1 MMLKQGLYEQLI
13 NQELKEEIRS
23 AEAAERQRVE
33 TGAVDAAESARV
45 LAEYVAKLLEKR
57 LTAVAEESGKEEAEE
72 EQVRLINQMLSTLG
86 SESGKDLLPL
96 TEERRVDQLLSVVN
110 TKNSAFAFQEHGS
123 FPRPG
128 TSLAQSSLFTG
139 SDHEPPMFVELAK
152 EIESADRIDLLVSFV
167 KWSGIRLIFE
177 PLKKFT
183 ERGHLRIITTSYMGA
198 TDVKAIEELAK
209 LSNTEIKVSYDTA
222 RTRLHAKSYMFYRE
236 SGFSTAYIGSSNLS
250 RAAISSG
257 LEWNVKITSQ
267 DQPSTM
273 DKMEATFESYWNSSE
288 FETYQEGDSKKLQ
301 EAIYRERYKDD
312 PNFNNFGTNPYIM
325 EIQPY
330 PYQQAILDKLAA
342 EREIHHRYKNLVV
355 AATGTGKTVV
365 AALDYRRFCQ
375 KFGHERK
382 PRLLFVAH
390 REELLQQSL
399 ATFRS
404 VMRDPT
410 FGSLLVGR
418 ENHPETIDQ
427 LFVSIQ
433 SFQSKDFTKHVP
445 DKNYYDFIIIDEFHH
460 AAAPSYQSLLSYYEP
475 KILLGMT
482 ATPERMDGKSVL
494 PYFDGRI
501 AVEIRLPDAIDRK
514 LLCPFQ
520 YFGVDD
526 TTDLSQI
533 RWTRGGY
540 DASELS
546 NVYSMEQYG
555 AKKRAEW
562 VLEETDRYV
571 TDWNDVTGLGFCVSK
586 AHAKFMS
593 DYFNDHDVPS
603 MYLTSDTSYADRKSA
618 EQKLVS
624 GQVKFIFV
632 VDLYNEGVDIKSV
645 NTILFLR
652 PTESLTIFLQ
662 QLGRGLRLS
671 EGKECLTVLDFIGQ
685 ANKKY
690 DFESKFTAL
699 LNKAHGSLADEI
711 KRGFISVPRGCYI
724 HLEKKAAKNILRN
737 INASLGAQGK
747 LIQRISTFEEDSGRP
762 LTLDNFLSYYSMD
775 IKDLYTER
783 ETKGSN
789 AAGFYRLCVKADKR
803 EDFEEPLEETITKV
817 MGKICAI
824 DSRRWIQTILSEFM
838 PGTVSDATEEERR
851 LMLEMFQYTVWPTNS
866 TKDPHDYSDLEGD
879 MASIRK
885 NPVMCQEICDIL
897 QYNLDH
903 LDFVDENVDLGFTC
917 PLDLH
922 CHYTK
927 DQILVAL
934 GHPERAKSMRQG
946 VLYLKDRNLDFFI
959 NTLNKADKDYSPTTM
974 YADYSIN
981 EHLFHWQSQSTTSEA
996 SNTGQ
1001 RYIHHKEMGSQ
1012 ILLFVREY
1020 NKDQTGT
1027 APFVYLGKAEYVS
1040 HQGSSPMNI
1049 IWHLERPIPAKFIR
1063 QTGKLLAQ

>member
-1 MMLKQGLYEQLI
+1 MLRQGLYEQLI

-23 AEAAERQRVE
+23 AEAAEWQRVE

-167 KWSGIRLIFE
+167 KWSGIRLILE

-273 DKMEATFESYWNSSE
+273 AKMEATFESYWNSSE

-312 PNFNNFGTNPYIM
+312 PTFNNFGTNPYIM

-342 EREIHHRYKNLVV
+342 EREIHHRYKNLLV

-501 AVEIRLPDAIDRK
+501 AVEIPM
-514 LLCPFQ
+514 P
-520 YFGVDD
+520 
-526 TTDLSQI
+526 S
-533 RWTRGGY
+533 
-540 DASELS
+540 
-546 NVYSMEQYG
+546 
-555 AKKRAEW
+555 
-562 VLEETDRYV
+562 
-571 TDWNDVTGLGFCVSK
+571 TGNS
-586 AHAKFMS
+586 S
-593 DYFNDHDVPS
+593 VPS
-603 MYLTSDTSYADRKSA
+603 SISA
-618 EQKLVS
+618 S
-624 GQVKFIFV
+624 
-632 VDLYNEGVDIKSV
+632 
-645 NTILFLR
+645 TTR
-652 PTESLTIFLQ
+652 PTSARSA
-662 QLGRGLRLS
+662 GREAATTPPSFPTSTPWNSTARR
-671 EGKECLTVLDFIGQ
+671 KEP
-685 ANKKY
+685 N
-690 DFESKFTAL
+690 
-699 LNKAHGSLADEI
+699 GSL
-711 KRGFISVPRGCYI
+711 
-724 HLEKKAAKNILRN
+724 KK
-737 INASLGAQGK
+737 
-747 LIQRISTFEEDSGRP
+747 
-762 LTLDNFLSYYSMD
+762 
-775 IKDLYTER
+775 
-783 ETKGSN
+783 
-789 AAGFYRLCVKADKR
+789 
-803 EDFEEPLEETITKV
+803 
-817 MGKICAI
+817 
-824 DSRRWIQTILSEFM
+824 
-838 PGTVSDATEEERR
+838 
-851 LMLEMFQYTVWPTNS
+851 
-866 TKDPHDYSDLEGD
+866 
-879 MASIRK
+879 
-885 NPVMCQEICDIL
+885 
-897 QYNLDH
+897 
-903 LDFVDENVDLGFTC
+903 
-917 PLDLH
+917 
-922 CHYTK
+922 
-927 DQILVAL
+927 QIV
-934 GHPERAKSMRQG
+934 
-946 VLYLKDRNLDFFI
+946 
-959 NTLNKADKDYSPTTM
+959 T
-974 YADYSIN
+974 
-981 EHLFHWQSQSTTSEA
+981 
-996 SNTGQ
+996 
-1001 RYIHHKEMGSQ
+1001 
-1012 ILLFVREY
+1012 
-1020 NKDQTGT
+1020 
-1027 APFVYLGKAEYVS
+1027 
-1040 HQGSSPMNI
+1040 
-1049 IWHLERPIPAKFIR
+1049 
-1063 QTGKLLAQ
+1063 

>member
-1 MMLKQGLYEQLI
+1 MLKQGLYEQLI

-57 LTAVAEESGKEEAEE
+57 LTAVAEESGMEEAEE

-167 KWSGIRLIFE
+167 KWSGIRLILE

-342 EREIHHRYKNLVV
+342 EREIHHRYKNLLV

-399 ATFRS
+399 ATLRS

-427 LFVSIQ
+427 LFASIQ

-445 DKNYYDFIIIDEFHH
+445 DKNYYDFIIIEEFHH

-526 TTDLSQI
+526 TTDPQP
-533 RWTRGGY
+533 
-540 DASELS
+540 D
-546 NVYSMEQYG
+546 
-555 AKKRAEW
+555 
-562 VLEETDRYV
+562 
-571 TDWNDVTGLGFCVSK
+571 
-586 AHAKFMS
+586 
-593 DYFNDHDVPS
+593 P
-603 MYLTSDTSYADRKSA
+603 
-618 EQKLVS
+618 
-624 GQVKFIFV
+624 
-632 VDLYNEGVDIKSV
+632 
-645 NTILFLR
+645 
-652 PTESLTIFLQ
+652 
-662 QLGRGLRLS
+662 
-671 EGKECLTVLDFIGQ
+671 LD
-685 ANKKY
+685 
-690 DFESKFTAL
+690 
-699 LNKAHGSLADEI
+699 
-711 KRGFISVPRGCYI
+711 
-724 HLEKKAAKNILRN
+724 
-737 INASLGAQGK
+737 
-747 LIQRISTFEEDSGRP
+747 
-762 LTLDNFLSYYSMD
+762 
-775 IKDLYTER
+775 
-783 ETKGSN
+783 
-789 AAGFYRLCVKADKR
+789 
-803 EDFEEPLEETITKV
+803 
-817 MGKICAI
+817 
-824 DSRRWIQTILSEFM
+824 
-838 PGTVSDATEEERR
+838 ERR
-851 LMLEMFQYTVWPTNS
+851 LRRLRAFQRLLHGTVRR
-866 TKDPHDYSDLEGD
+866 E
-879 MASIRK
+879 
-885 NPVMCQEICDIL
+885 E
-897 QYNLDH
+897 
-903 LDFVDENVDLGFTC
+903 
-917 PLDLH
+917 
-922 CHYTK
+922 
-927 DQILVAL
+927 
-934 GHPERAKSMRQG
+934 KSR
-946 VLYLKDRNLDFFI
+946 
-959 NTLNKADKDYSPTTM
+959 
-974 YADYSIN
+974 
-981 EHLFHWQSQSTTSEA
+981 
-996 SNTGQ
+996 
-1001 RYIHHKEMGSQ
+1001 MG
-1012 ILLFVREY
+1012 
-1020 NKDQTGT
+1020 
-1027 APFVYLGKAEYVS
+1027 P
-1040 HQGSSPMNI
+1040 
-1049 IWHLERPIPAKFIR
+1049 
-1063 QTGKLLAQ
+1063 

>member
-1 MMLKQGLYEQLI
+1 MYEQLI

-57 LTAVAEESGKEEAEE
+57 LTAVAEESGKDEAEE

-123 FPRPG
+123 FSRPG

-167 KWSGIRLIFE
+167 KWSGIRLILE

-342 EREIHHRYKNLVV
+342 EREIHHRYKNLLV

-445 DKNYYDFIIIDEFHH
+445 DKNYYDFIIIDTPPALNILTVNAYVATDGLIIPMAPEVLSLLGVSQIKETIDSVREYYNSRLRVMGILLTRFNPRLNLNREMLELSQQMAEQLDTRVFQTKIRNSVSV
-460 AAAPSYQSLLSYYEP
+460 AAAP
-475 KILLGMT
+475 
-482 ATPERMDGKSVL
+482 
-494 PYFDGRI
+494 
-501 AVEIRLPDAIDRK
+501 
-514 LLCPFQ
+514 
-520 YFGVDD
+520 
-526 TTDLSQI
+526 
-533 RWTRGGY
+533 
-540 DASELS
+540 
-546 NVYSMEQYG
+546 
-555 AKKRAEW
+555 
-562 VLEETDRYV
+562 
-571 TDWNDVTGLGFCVSK
+571 
-586 AHAKFMS
+586 
-593 DYFNDHDVPS
+593 
-603 MYLTSDTSYADRKSA
+603 
-618 EQKLVS
+618 
-624 GQVKFIFV
+624 
-632 VDLYNEGVDIKSV
+632 
-645 NTILFLR
+645 
-652 PTESLTIFLQ
+652 
-662 QLGRGLRLS
+662 
-671 EGKECLTVLDFIGQ
+671 
-685 ANKKY
+685 
-690 DFESKFTAL
+690 
-699 LNKAHGSLADEI
+699 AHG
-711 KRGFISVPRGCYI
+711 ISIV
-724 HLEKKAAKNILRN
+724 
-737 INASLGAQGK
+737 
-747 LIQRISTFEEDSGRP
+747 
-762 LTLDNFLSYYSMD
+762 
-775 IKDLYTER
+775 
-783 ETKGSN
+783 
-789 AAGFYRLCVKADKR
+789 
-803 EDFEEPLEETITKV
+803 
-817 MGKICAI
+817 
-824 DSRRWIQTILSEFM
+824 
-838 PGTVSDATEEERR
+838 
-851 LMLEMFQYTVWPTNS
+851 
-866 TKDPHDYSDLEGD
+866 
-879 MASIRK
+879 
-885 NPVMCQEICDIL
+885 
-897 QYNLDH
+897 
-903 LDFVDENVDLGFTC
+903 
-917 PLDLH
+917 
-922 CHYTK
+922 
-927 DQILVAL
+927 
-934 GHPERAKSMRQG
+934 
-946 VLYLKDRNLDFFI
+946 
-959 NTLNKADKDYSPTTM
+959 DYSPHSKPSQ
-974 YADYSIN
+974 DY
-981 EHLFHWQSQSTTSEA
+981 ECLCDELAGAAFPRRT
-996 SNTGQ
+996 
-1001 RYIHHKEMGSQ
+1001 
-1012 ILLFVREY
+1012 
-1020 NKDQTGT
+1020 
-1027 APFVYLGKAEYVS
+1027 
-1040 HQGSSPMNI
+1040 HQDGPG
-1049 IWHLERPIPAKFIR
+1049 RDV
-1063 QTGKLLAQ
+1063 

>member
-1 MMLKQGLYEQLI
+1 MLRQGLYEQLI

-57 LTAVAEESGKEEAEE
+57 LTAVAEESGKDEAEE

-96 TEERRVDQLLSVVN
+96 TQERRVDQLLSVVN

-123 FPRPG
+123 FSRPG

-167 KWSGIRLIFE
+167 KWSGIRLILE

-273 DKMEATFESYWNSSE
+273 AKMEATFESYWNSSE

-445 DKNYYDFIIIDEFHH
+445 DKNYYDFIIIGEFHH

-593 DYFNDHDVPS
+593 DYFND
-603 MYLTSDTSYADRKSA
+603 M
-618 EQKLVS
+618 
-624 GQVKFIFV
+624 
-632 VDLYNEGVDIKSV
+632 
-645 NTILFLR
+645 
-652 PTESLTIFLQ
+652 
-662 QLGRGLRLS
+662 
-671 EGKECLTVLDFIGQ
+671 
-685 ANKKY
+685 
-690 DFESKFTAL
+690 
-699 LNKAHGSLADEI
+699 
-711 KRGFISVPRGCYI
+711 
-724 HLEKKAAKNILRN
+724 
-737 INASLGAQGK
+737 
-747 LIQRISTFEEDSGRP
+747 
-762 LTLDNFLSYYSMD
+762 
-775 IKDLYTER
+775 
-783 ETKGSN
+783 
-789 AAGFYRLCVKADKR
+789 
-803 EDFEEPLEETITKV
+803 
-817 MGKICAI
+817 
-824 DSRRWIQTILSEFM
+824 
-838 PGTVSDATEEERR
+838 
-851 LMLEMFQYTVWPTNS
+851 
-866 TKDPHDYSDLEGD
+866 
-879 MASIRK
+879 
-885 NPVMCQEICDIL
+885 
-897 QYNLDH
+897 
-903 LDFVDENVDLGFTC
+903 TC
-917 PLDLH
+917 
-922 CHYTK
+922 
-927 DQILVAL
+927 
-934 GHPERAKSMRQG
+934 HPC
-946 VLYLKDRNLDFFI
+946 
-959 NTLNKADKDYSPTTM
+959 T
-974 YADYSIN
+974 
-981 EHLFHWQSQSTTSEA
+981 
-996 SNTGQ
+996 
-1001 RYIHHKEMGSQ
+1001 
-1012 ILLFVREY
+1012 
-1020 NKDQTGT
+1020 
-1027 APFVYLGKAEYVS
+1027 
-1040 HQGSSPMNI
+1040 
-1049 IWHLERPIPAKFIR
+1049 
-1063 QTGKLLAQ
+1063 

>member
-1 MMLKQGLYEQLI
+1 MLRQGLYEQLI

-57 LTAVAEESGKEEAEE
+57 LTAVAEESGKDEAEE

-123 FPRPG
+123 FSRPG

-167 KWSGIRLIFE
+167 KWSGIRLILE

-273 DKMEATFESYWNSSE
+273 AKMEATFESYWNSSE

-390 REELLQQSL
+390 REEMLQQSL

-555 AKKRAEW
+555 AKK
-562 VLEETDRYV
+562 
-571 TDWNDVTGLGFCVSK
+571 
-586 AHAKFMS
+586 
-593 DYFNDHDVPS
+593 
-603 MYLTSDTSYADRKSA
+603 KS
-618 EQKLVS
+618 
-624 GQVKFIFV
+624 
-632 VDLYNEGVDIKSV
+632 
-645 NTILFLR
+645 R
-652 PTESLTIFLQ
+652 
-662 QLGRGLRLS
+662 
-671 EGKECLTVLDFIGQ
+671 
-685 ANKKY
+685 
-690 DFESKFTAL
+690 
-699 LNKAHGSLADEI
+699 
-711 KRGFISVPRGCYI
+711 
-724 HLEKKAAKNILRN
+724 
-737 INASLGAQGK
+737 
-747 LIQRISTFEEDSGRP
+747 
-762 LTLDNFLSYYSMD
+762 
-775 IKDLYTER
+775 
-783 ETKGSN
+783 
-789 AAGFYRLCVKADKR
+789 
-803 EDFEEPLEETITKV
+803 
-817 MGKICAI
+817 MG
-824 DSRRWIQTILSEFM
+824 
-838 PGTVSDATEEERR
+838 P
-851 LMLEMFQYTVWPTNS
+851 
-866 TKDPHDYSDLEGD
+866 
-879 MASIRK
+879 
-885 NPVMCQEICDIL
+885 
-897 QYNLDH
+897 
-903 LDFVDENVDLGFTC
+903 
-917 PLDLH
+917 
-922 CHYTK
+922 
-927 DQILVAL
+927 
-934 GHPERAKSMRQG
+934 
-946 VLYLKDRNLDFFI
+946 
-959 NTLNKADKDYSPTTM
+959 
-974 YADYSIN
+974 
-981 EHLFHWQSQSTTSEA
+981 
-996 SNTGQ
+996 
-1001 RYIHHKEMGSQ
+1001 
-1012 ILLFVREY
+1012 
-1020 NKDQTGT
+1020 
-1027 APFVYLGKAEYVS
+1027 
-1040 HQGSSPMNI
+1040 
-1049 IWHLERPIPAKFIR
+1049 
-1063 QTGKLLAQ
+1063 

>member
-1 MMLKQGLYEQLI
+1 MLKQGLYEQLI

-123 FPRPG
+123 FSRPG

-167 KWSGIRLIFE
+167 KWSGIRLILE

-273 DKMEATFESYWNSSE
+273 AKMEATFESYWNSSE

-562 VLEETDRYV
+562 SSKKPIV
-571 TDWNDVTGLGFCVSK
+571 T
-586 AHAKFMS
+586 
-593 DYFNDHDVPS
+593 
-603 MYLTSDTSYADRKSA
+603 
-618 EQKLVS
+618 
-624 GQVKFIFV
+624 
-632 VDLYNEGVDIKSV
+632 
-645 NTILFLR
+645 
-652 PTESLTIFLQ
+652 
-662 QLGRGLRLS
+662 
-671 EGKECLTVLDFIGQ
+671 
-685 ANKKY
+685 
-690 DFESKFTAL
+690 
-699 LNKAHGSLADEI
+699 
-711 KRGFISVPRGCYI
+711 
-724 HLEKKAAKNILRN
+724 
-737 INASLGAQGK
+737 
-747 LIQRISTFEEDSGRP
+747 
-762 LTLDNFLSYYSMD
+762 
-775 IKDLYTER
+775 
-783 ETKGSN
+783 
-789 AAGFYRLCVKADKR
+789 
-803 EDFEEPLEETITKV
+803 
-817 MGKICAI
+817 
-824 DSRRWIQTILSEFM
+824 
-838 PGTVSDATEEERR
+838 
-851 LMLEMFQYTVWPTNS
+851 
-866 TKDPHDYSDLEGD
+866 
-879 MASIRK
+879 
-885 NPVMCQEICDIL
+885 
-897 QYNLDH
+897 
-903 LDFVDENVDLGFTC
+903 
-917 PLDLH
+917 
-922 CHYTK
+922 
-927 DQILVAL
+927 
-934 GHPERAKSMRQG
+934 
-946 VLYLKDRNLDFFI
+946 
-959 NTLNKADKDYSPTTM
+959 
-974 YADYSIN
+974 
-981 EHLFHWQSQSTTSEA
+981 
-996 SNTGQ
+996 
-1001 RYIHHKEMGSQ
+1001 
-1012 ILLFVREY
+1012 
-1020 NKDQTGT
+1020 
-1027 APFVYLGKAEYVS
+1027 
-1040 HQGSSPMNI
+1040 
-1049 IWHLERPIPAKFIR
+1049 
-1063 QTGKLLAQ
+1063 

>member
-1 MMLKQGLYEQLI
+1 MLKQGLYEQLI

-273 DKMEATFESYWNSSE
+273 AKMEATFESYWNSSE

-342 EREIHHRYKNLVV
+342 EREIHHRYKNLLV

-390 REELLQQSL
+390 REELL
-399 ATFRS
+399 
-404 VMRDPT
+404 
-410 FGSLLVGR
+410 
-418 ENHPETIDQ
+418 
-427 LFVSIQ
+427 
-433 SFQSKDFTKHVP
+433 
-445 DKNYYDFIIIDEFHH
+445 
-460 AAAPSYQSLLSYYEP
+460 
-475 KILLGMT
+475 
-482 ATPERMDGKSVL
+482 
-494 PYFDGRI
+494 
-501 AVEIRLPDAIDRK
+501 
-514 LLCPFQ
+514 
-520 YFGVDD
+520 
-526 TTDLSQI
+526 
-533 RWTRGGY
+533 
-540 DASELS
+540 
-546 NVYSMEQYG
+546 
-555 AKKRAEW
+555 
-562 VLEETDRYV
+562 
-571 TDWNDVTGLGFCVSK
+571 
-586 AHAKFMS
+586 
-593 DYFNDHDVPS
+593 
-603 MYLTSDTSYADRKSA
+603 
-618 EQKLVS
+618 
-624 GQVKFIFV
+624 
-632 VDLYNEGVDIKSV
+632 
-645 NTILFLR
+645 
-652 PTESLTIFLQ
+652 
-662 QLGRGLRLS
+662 
-671 EGKECLTVLDFIGQ
+671 
-685 ANKKY
+685 
-690 DFESKFTAL
+690 
-699 LNKAHGSLADEI
+699 
-711 KRGFISVPRGCYI
+711 
-724 HLEKKAAKNILRN
+724 
-737 INASLGAQGK
+737 
-747 LIQRISTFEEDSGRP
+747 
-762 LTLDNFLSYYSMD
+762 
-775 IKDLYTER
+775 
-783 ETKGSN
+783 
-789 AAGFYRLCVKADKR
+789 
-803 EDFEEPLEETITKV
+803 
-817 MGKICAI
+817 
-824 DSRRWIQTILSEFM
+824 
-838 PGTVSDATEEERR
+838 
-851 LMLEMFQYTVWPTNS
+851 
-866 TKDPHDYSDLEGD
+866 
-879 MASIRK
+879 
-885 NPVMCQEICDIL
+885 
-897 QYNLDH
+897 
-903 LDFVDENVDLGFTC
+903 
-917 PLDLH
+917 
-922 CHYTK
+922 
-927 DQILVAL
+927 
-934 GHPERAKSMRQG
+934 
-946 VLYLKDRNLDFFI
+946 
-959 NTLNKADKDYSPTTM
+959 
-974 YADYSIN
+974 
-981 EHLFHWQSQSTTSEA
+981 
-996 SNTGQ
+996 
-1001 RYIHHKEMGSQ
+1001 
-1012 ILLFVREY
+1012 
-1020 NKDQTGT
+1020 
-1027 APFVYLGKAEYVS
+1027 
-1040 HQGSSPMNI
+1040 
-1049 IWHLERPIPAKFIR
+1049 
-1063 QTGKLLAQ
+1063 

>member
-1 MMLKQGLYEQLI
+1 MYEQLI

-57 LTAVAEESGKEEAEE
+57 LTAVAEESGKDEAEE

-123 FPRPG
+123 FSRPG

-167 KWSGIRLIFE
+167 KWSGIRLILE

-273 DKMEATFESYWNSSE
+273 AKMEATFESYWNSSE

-342 EREIHHRYKNLVV
+342 EREIHHRYKNLLV

-427 LFVSIQ
+427 LFASIQ

-603 MYLTSDTSYADRKSA
+603 MYLTSDTSDADRKSA

-690 DFESKFTAL
+690 DFELKFTAL

-711 KRGFISVPRGCYI
+711 KRGFISVPR
-724 HLEKKAAKNILRN
+724 AA
-737 INASLGAQGK
+737 
-747 LIQRISTFEEDSGRP
+747 ISTSRKRQPKTSLEISTHLLAHRADSSRELVPLKKTAEDRSP
-762 LTLDNFLSYYSMD
+762 W
-775 IKDLYTER
+775 
-783 ETKGSN
+783 
-789 AAGFYRLCVKADKR
+789 
-803 EDFEEPLEETITKV
+803 TI
-817 MGKICAI
+817 
-824 DSRRWIQTILSEFM
+824 SF
-838 PGTVSDATEEERR
+838 
-851 LMLEMFQYTVWPTNS
+851 
-866 TKDPHDYSDLEGD
+866 
-879 MASIRK
+879 
-885 NPVMCQEICDIL
+885 
-897 QYNLDH
+897 
-903 LDFVDENVDLGFTC
+903 
-917 PLDLH
+917 
-922 CHYTK
+922 
-927 DQILVAL
+927 
-934 GHPERAKSMRQG
+934 
-946 VLYLKDRNLDFFI
+946 
-959 NTLNKADKDYSPTTM
+959 PTT
-974 YADYSIN
+974 AWISKT
-981 EHLFHWQSQSTTSEA
+981 STPIEKRKGPMLPA
-996 SNTGQ
+996 S
-1001 RYIHHKEMGSQ
+1001 
-1012 ILLFVREY
+1012 
-1020 NKDQTGT
+1020 T
-1027 APFVYLGKAEYVS
+1027 ASA
-1040 HQGSSPMNI
+1040 
-1049 IWHLERPIPAKFIR
+1049 
-1063 QTGKLLAQ
+1063 

>member
-1 MMLKQGLYEQLI
+1 MLKQGLYEQLI

-57 LTAVAEESGKEEAEE
+57 LTAVAEESGMEEAEE

-167 KWSGIRLIFE
+167 KWSGIRLILE

-342 EREIHHRYKNLVV
+342 EREIHHRYKNLLV

-399 ATFRS
+399 ATLRS

-427 LFVSIQ
+427 LFASIQ

-586 AHAKFMS
+586 AHAKFS
-593 DYFNDHDVPS
+593 
-603 MYLTSDTSYADRKSA
+603 
-618 EQKLVS
+618 
-624 GQVKFIFV
+624 
-632 VDLYNEGVDIKSV
+632 
-645 NTILFLR
+645 
-652 PTESLTIFLQ
+652 PT
-662 QLGRGLRLS
+662 
-671 EGKECLTVLDFIGQ
+671 
-685 ANKKY
+685 
-690 DFESKFTAL
+690 
-699 LNKAHGSLADEI
+699 
-711 KRGFISVPRGCYI
+711 
-724 HLEKKAAKNILRN
+724 
-737 INASLGAQGK
+737 
-747 LIQRISTFEEDSGRP
+747 ISTI
-762 LTLDNFLSYYSMD
+762 M
-775 IKDLYTER
+775 
-783 ETKGSN
+783 
-789 AAGFYRLCVKADKR
+789 
-803 EDFEEPLEETITKV
+803 
-817 MGKICAI
+817 
-824 DSRRWIQTILSEFM
+824 
-838 PGTVSDATEEERR
+838 
-851 LMLEMFQYTVWPTNS
+851 
-866 TKDPHDYSDLEGD
+866 
-879 MASIRK
+879 
-885 NPVMCQEICDIL
+885 
-897 QYNLDH
+897 
-903 LDFVDENVDLGFTC
+903 TC
-917 PLDLH
+917 
-922 CHYTK
+922 
-927 DQILVAL
+927 
-934 GHPERAKSMRQG
+934 HPC
-946 VLYLKDRNLDFFI
+946 
-959 NTLNKADKDYSPTTM
+959 T
-974 YADYSIN
+974 
-981 EHLFHWQSQSTTSEA
+981 
-996 SNTGQ
+996 
-1001 RYIHHKEMGSQ
+1001 
-1012 ILLFVREY
+1012 
-1020 NKDQTGT
+1020 
-1027 APFVYLGKAEYVS
+1027 
-1040 HQGSSPMNI
+1040 
-1049 IWHLERPIPAKFIR
+1049 
-1063 QTGKLLAQ
+1063 

>member
-1 MMLKQGLYEQLI
+1 MLKQGLYEQLI

-167 KWSGIRLIFE
+167 KWSGIRLILE

-342 EREIHHRYKNLVV
+342 EREIHHRYKNLLV

-571 TDWNDVTGLGFCVSK
+571 
-586 AHAKFMS
+586 
-593 DYFNDHDVPS
+593 
-603 MYLTSDTSYADRKSA
+603 
-618 EQKLVS
+618 
-624 GQVKFIFV
+624 
-632 VDLYNEGVDIKSV
+632 
-645 NTILFLR
+645 
-652 PTESLTIFLQ
+652 
-662 QLGRGLRLS
+662 
-671 EGKECLTVLDFIGQ
+671 
-685 ANKKY
+685 
-690 DFESKFTAL
+690 
-699 LNKAHGSLADEI
+699 
-711 KRGFISVPRGCYI
+711 
-724 HLEKKAAKNILRN
+724 
-737 INASLGAQGK
+737 
-747 LIQRISTFEEDSGRP
+747 
-762 LTLDNFLSYYSMD
+762 
-775 IKDLYTER
+775 
-783 ETKGSN
+783 
-789 AAGFYRLCVKADKR
+789 
-803 EDFEEPLEETITKV
+803 
-817 MGKICAI
+817 I
-824 DSRRWIQTILSEFM
+824 D
-838 PGTVSDATEEERR
+838 
-851 LMLEMFQYTVWPTNS
+851 
-866 TKDPHDYSDLEGD
+866 
-879 MASIRK
+879 
-885 NPVMCQEICDIL
+885 
-897 QYNLDH
+897 
-903 LDFVDENVDLGFTC
+903 
-917 PLDLH
+917 
-922 CHYTK
+922 
-927 DQILVAL
+927 
-934 GHPERAKSMRQG
+934 
-946 VLYLKDRNLDFFI
+946 
-959 NTLNKADKDYSPTTM
+959 
-974 YADYSIN
+974 
-981 EHLFHWQSQSTTSEA
+981 
-996 SNTGQ
+996 
-1001 RYIHHKEMGSQ
+1001 
-1012 ILLFVREY
+1012 
-1020 NKDQTGT
+1020 
-1027 APFVYLGKAEYVS
+1027 
-1040 HQGSSPMNI
+1040 
-1049 IWHLERPIPAKFIR
+1049 
-1063 QTGKLLAQ
+1063 

>member
-1 MMLKQGLYEQLI
+1 MWLYGLHSLIFLQHSHEFLIYYSLLPGIIRSRKDFYGFLGRFGGLMLRQGLYEQLI

-57 LTAVAEESGKEEAEE
+57 LTAVAEESGKDEAEE

-123 FPRPG
+123 FSRPG

-167 KWSGIRLIFE
+167 KWSGIRLILE

-273 DKMEATFESYWNSSE
+273 AKMEATFESYWNSSE

-571 TDWNDVTGLGFCVSK
+571 TD
-586 AHAKFMS
+586 
-593 DYFNDHDVPS
+593 
-603 MYLTSDTSYADRKSA
+603 
-618 EQKLVS
+618 
-624 GQVKFIFV
+624 
-632 VDLYNEGVDIKSV
+632 
-645 NTILFLR
+645 
-652 PTESLTIFLQ
+652 
-662 QLGRGLRLS
+662 
-671 EGKECLTVLDFIGQ
+671 
-685 ANKKY
+685 
-690 DFESKFTAL
+690 
-699 LNKAHGSLADEI
+699 
-711 KRGFISVPRGCYI
+711 
-724 HLEKKAAKNILRN
+724 
-737 INASLGAQGK
+737 
-747 LIQRISTFEEDSGRP
+747 
-762 LTLDNFLSYYSMD
+762 
-775 IKDLYTER
+775 
-783 ETKGSN
+783 
-789 AAGFYRLCVKADKR
+789 
-803 EDFEEPLEETITKV
+803 
-817 MGKICAI
+817 
-824 DSRRWIQTILSEFM
+824 
-838 PGTVSDATEEERR
+838 
-851 LMLEMFQYTVWPTNS
+851 
-866 TKDPHDYSDLEGD
+866 
-879 MASIRK
+879 
-885 NPVMCQEICDIL
+885 
-897 QYNLDH
+897 
-903 LDFVDENVDLGFTC
+903 
-917 PLDLH
+917 
-922 CHYTK
+922 
-927 DQILVAL
+927 
-934 GHPERAKSMRQG
+934 
-946 VLYLKDRNLDFFI
+946 
-959 NTLNKADKDYSPTTM
+959 
-974 YADYSIN
+974 
-981 EHLFHWQSQSTTSEA
+981 
-996 SNTGQ
+996 
-1001 RYIHHKEMGSQ
+1001 
-1012 ILLFVREY
+1012 
-1020 NKDQTGT
+1020 
-1027 APFVYLGKAEYVS
+1027 
-1040 HQGSSPMNI
+1040 
-1049 IWHLERPIPAKFIR
+1049 
-1063 QTGKLLAQ
+1063 